1 MLKEWPVTDCTANID
16 VPKQCILHA
25 DLILKCQVDFKHL
38 NVLGYLYIT
47 WRCVVAIKFV
57 QMYTNR
63 NATVGI
69 LIYA

>member
-1 MLKEWPVTDCTANID
+1 MLKEWPVTNCTANID

-47 WRCVVAIKFV
+47 
-57 QMYTNR
+57 
-63 NATVGI
+63 
-69 LIYA
+69 